1 MLTWLKQQ
9 FPSAGL
15 TAFITH
21 PDCMLHNV
29 GEGHP
34 EAPERLVAIRDQLKD
49 LGLTIEDT
57 AAGTRIKS
65 L

>member
-1 MLTWLKQQ
+1 MLTWLKSHL
-9 FPSAGL
+9 PGGGL
-15 TAFITH
+15 TAFISH
-21 PDCMLHNV
+21 SSCLQHNMGV
-29 GEGHP
+29 GHP
-34 EAPERLVAIRDQLKD
+34 ECPERLVAIRDQLKD